1 MPDDLSL
8 PLAQAAPGGAH
19 VGGLVGYTCGSKLDY
34 TNNFG
39 SVSNSYARG
48 SVSGTSDVGGLVG
61 YNSNYGSLIS
71 KSYSTGHLSGQ
82 TFVGGLVGYN
92 FSKSTVS
99 GSFWDTTTSGLST
112 SAGGRG
118 MTNAEMQNEK
128 NFTSATA
135 ANGNVDP
142 GWDFVHIWYMDDGKT
157 YPLLDP

>member
-61 YNSNYGSLIS
+61 YNSDYGLPIS
-71 KSYSTGHLSGQ
+71 NSYSTGHLSGK
-82 TFVGGLVGYN
+82 TFVVNIGPPSVY
-92 FSKSTVS
+92 TVY
-99 GSFWDTTTSGLST
+99 
-112 SAGGRG
+112 
-118 MTNAEMQNEK
+118 
-128 NFTSATA
+128 A
-135 ANGNVDP
+135 ALNLYQDHLP
-142 GWDFVHIWYMDDGKT
+142 SHSPT
-157 YPLLDP
+157 E